1 MEFTQRMKSLVWQNN
16 SGQSVVE
23 YILLLFVVMTLVFTL
38 VNSQAFQGIMGE
50 DSEFFER
57 LAKQQEYAFRH
68 THLIEINDDSS
79 YTGPH
84 HSYLN
89 PNSNKSRFFSGVTPY
104 PAE

>member
-1 MEFTQRMKSLVWQNN
+1 MKSLVSQNE

-68 THLIEINDDSS
+68 THLLEINDDSS
-79 YTGPH
+79 YNGPH

-89 PNSNKSRFFSGVTPY
+89 PNSNRSRFFSDLNPY